1 MYTMRQRLIPVVR
14 ITLCPRIALERGSL
28 YKYGKRRI
36 RIGGLAFLI
45 RDEKSRQEKTL
56 AEIATS
62 LSGEGEG
69 DFVTSE

>member
-1 MYTMRQRLIPVVR
+1 M
-14 ITLCPRIALERGSL
+14 

-62 LSGEGEG
+62 LSGEGDG